1 MNCVACESTNLIEGK
16 ILDEA
21 GGTKLSFKPLE
32 VSMWKA
38 VFGIGIQEVTAF
50 ACVHCGNL
58 QLNVNFSDKDRQRYL
73 EFEGQQPDLLKR
85 IESES

>member
-1 MNCVACESTNLIEGK
+1 MNCFACGSTNLIEGN
-16 ILDEA
+16 ILDES
-21 GGTKLSFKPLE
+21 GGTEISFKPLE

-38 VFGIGIQEVTAF
+38 VFSIGIQDVTAF

-58 QLNVNFSDKDRQRYL
+58 QLNVNFSDEDRQRYL
-73 EFEGQQPDLLKR
+73 EFEGHQPDLLKR

>member
-1 MNCVACESTNLIEGK
+1 MKCIACGSTNLIEGK
-16 ILDEA
+16 ILDES

-38 VFGIGIQEVTAF
+38 VFGIGVREISAL
-50 ACVHCGNL
+50 ACLHCGNL
-58 QLNVNFSDKDRQRYL
+58 HLNVDFSDEDRDRYL
-73 EFEGQQPDLLKR
+73 KFEGQQPALLER